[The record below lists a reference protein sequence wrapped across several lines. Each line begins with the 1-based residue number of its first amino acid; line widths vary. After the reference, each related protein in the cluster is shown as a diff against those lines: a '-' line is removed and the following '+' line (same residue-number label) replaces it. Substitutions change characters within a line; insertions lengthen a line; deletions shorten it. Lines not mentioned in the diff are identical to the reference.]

1 VPKKGQT
8 NNPNGRP
15 KGSPNKATKTVREHF
30 AHAFNLLQ
38 ESDTANLHQWAQ
50 SNPTEF
56 YRLAS
61 KLIPMQV
68 SNDPENPMPSVIIQI
83 IPDPECKP
91 IE

>member
-1 VPKKGQT
+1 MAKGKKTG
-8 NNPNGRP
+8 GRV
-15 KGSPNKATKTVREHF
+15 KGSVNIFTKSVREVIND
-30 AHAFNLLQ
+30 AFREMQLKPGVNML
-38 ESDTANLHQWAQ
+38 EWGQ

-83 IPDPECKP
+83 IPDPECNP
-91 IE
+91 ID

>member
-1 VPKKGQT
+1 MAKGRKT
-8 NNPNGRP
+8 GGRV
-15 KGSPNKATKTVREHF
+15 KGSVNIFTKSVREVIND
-30 AHAFNLLQ
+30 AFREMQLKPGVNMLEWGQ
-38 ESDTANLHQWAQ
+38 N
-50 SNPTEF
+50 NPTEF